1 MDAGIHKVSIVS
13 EQMHQY
19 WRQQQEKKIAQ
30 LEMKKEY
37 NSEIQLSDDQRAEMR
52 YLFKEQ

>member
-19 WRQQQEKKIAQ
+19 GRQEQKEKIAQ
-30 LEMKKEY
+30 LWIEGE
-37 NSEIQLSDDQRAEMR
+37 NENEIQFLGD
-52 YLFKEQ
+52 